1 MMQRKK
7 RYELQVLALRKA
19 VRLTVADFQDRV
31 GHLIIPPHEVCF
43 ALQADAERIGW
54 RKPTASEL
62 LAVDMFITAPKKYG
76 VTGFNLSVELSA
88 LDEAITNAGSQAA
101 LARDIGVSQQ
111 LISYW
116 LKKGGVVPAEYVVK
130 VESASGVSRHALR
143 PDIFGH
149 ATAPPG
155 DQSLMA
161 VAS

>member
-1 MMQRKK
+1 METK
-7 RYELQVLALRKA
+7 
-19 VRLTVADFQDRV
+19 T
-31 GHLIIPPHEVCF
+31 
-43 ALQADAERIGW
+43 
-54 RKPTASEL
+54 
-62 LAVDMFITAPKKYG
+62 
-76 VTGFNLSVELSA
+76 A

-130 VESASGVSRHALR
+130 VEAASGVSRHALR

-149 ATAPPG
+149 PTAPPG
-155 DQSLMA
+155 NQGLMA